1 MPLTKKRSS
10 EKSILIR
17 PLLVAVLL
25 AASLAAPMALPLEG
39 VSALG
44 GNEFRGG
51 GGRGIRSP
59 LRK

>member
-1 MPLTKKRSS
+1 MPSPEERSS
-10 EKSILIR
+10 EKSILVR

-51 GGRGIRSP
+51 GGGGRHS
-59 LRK
+59 